1 MKIGAILTLAATN
14 GKEADSSESGKD
26 AARKR
31 RRFLSNTPDV
41 KLDVLGKSLVDRT
54 IEKLRAA
61 GVEATTVIPE
71 GPAGTQVLPTHS
83 LLSNDFISAC
93 SNF

>member
-54 IEKLRAA
+54 IERVA
-61 GVEATTVIPE
+61 GSRSRRFDDDSRGPGWYPGIADALTTFE
-71 GPAGTQVLPTHS
+71 
-83 LLSNDFISAC
+83 
-93 SNF
+93 